1 MLRQFCIISIAVAVA
16 LIGTVADSRTAE
28 AQGFFRRL
36 QDRILSRDEPAAET
50 EQTPQSQTAL
60 PRQPQYAPNLKPGEP
75 QGDGPLADIDLDRFG
90 HSILYREPPAN
101 VVSPPAANA
110 TVSLGRPSLGISVV
124 ESKSGVPGLQV
135 DSIRTDSM
143 ADEAGLK
150 EGDLIIAI
158 DGTPTPAI
166 ATVVQHLEGRKI
178 GDRVRATVV
187 SETKTK
193 TISIQL
199 VADVVATAKP
209 QIQEPAPAPKDLG
222 VKVEQSPGVRG
233 LIVSAVEPDSPA
245 DAAGLRVGD
254 RIVSIDGRLLVNV
267 AAFNRELESRS
278 NGEGLTLQLV
288 RDGKLIVAE
297 IVSSNSGELVKTT
310 TPTAA
315 NGSGSVLEGF
325 GSVLGGLLGGNGK
338 PKTDAVVK
346 ADGTNVGQDEGV
358 KQAGFESPT
367 ERAAKKL
374 KSDPPSLEG
383 LEVPASPI
391 ELKAP
396 DQGTNSDKTI
406 EALREEVRRLQE
418 RLEQLDEKQEE

>member
-1 MLRQFCIISIAVAVA
+1 MAEIRQFSWFRQFFFLDDCPYHRGRWTTSLQPTEMGIVRRPQSLSKDTETMLRQFCIISIAVAVA

-50 EQTPQSQTAL
+50 EQTPQSQTAP

-75 QGDGPLADIDLDRFG
+75 QGERPLANIDLDRFG

-101 VVSPPAANA
+101 AVSPPAAIA

-143 ADEAGLK
+143 AEEAGLK

-209 QIQEPAPAPKDLG
+209 QMKEPAPAPKDLG

-233 LIVSAVEPDSPA
+233 VIVSAVDPHSGIIQTGPLDLLDGTPVLDVKPYMPSFDAFP
-245 DAAGLRVGD
+245 DAAAGWMDDAKER
-254 RIVSIDGRLLVNV
+254 REVSDGR
-267 AAFNRELESRS
+267 
-278 NGEGLTLQLV
+278 
-288 RDGKLIVAE
+288 
-297 IVSSNSGELVKTT
+297 
-310 TPTAA
+310 
-315 NGSGSVLEGF
+315 
-325 GSVLGGLLGGNGK
+325 
-338 PKTDAVVK
+338 
-346 ADGTNVGQDEGV
+346 
-358 KQAGFESPT
+358 FE
-367 ERAAKKL
+367 
-374 KSDPPSLEG
+374 
-383 LEVPASPI
+383 
-391 ELKAP
+391 AP
-396 DQGTNSDKTI
+396 
-406 EALREEVRRLQE
+406 
-418 RLEQLDEKQEE
+418 